1 MVTTAT
7 GQRQAILP
15 QMIADE
21 VSDAV
26 EWPGKEVDDA
36 LLYDASLSLKKPAS
50 TGEGKQHRLPVWIPA
65 LRDCSA
71 VQQELT
77 HRQMLGLN
85 KEDIELELPDS
96 LSVDAVRILCKY
108 LHRTLSMG
116 NPPFTIT
123 LNNATELHD
132 AAMFFGCR
140 EAVDAC
146 VTFWHRCLDEYNCL
160 EMLLEIGIR
169 REINPIRVRAIH
181 ILSTHFSSIVS
192 RSVSQ
197 LLQLPASILLE
208 VIRSDLLDAPQEI
221 TVFETVLTWA
231 NHQKNERYRH
241 LADIL
246 QKVRFIYCGESYLRT
261 KALPQLIA
269 LASLPECTELAKVVT
284 SIQQNMH
291 YVERQP
297 TTFMD
302 VDLYMLRPRV
312 SRETLFA
319 IGGWSGGQASAL
331 VEAYDNRAHRWY
343 ALSQDNDVQPRAYH
357 GLVGVGPRLYMIG
370 GFDGTNCF
378 NDVRCYDSGAHRW
391 SERAPMHRERCYVS
405 TAVLDEKVIYA
416 LGGYD
421 GTSRT
426 NTAEK
431 YDIQENTWTMIAP
444 MNAIRSDAC
453 AATVGSKIFIVGG
466 FTGDGVLP
474 SVEFY
479 DPKTNAWTLVRS
491 MSSPRSGVRC
501 VSHDGRLVVLGG
513 YNGRERLCSVERYDE
528 RRDRWERLGDMP
540 TVRSNFGAASFEGRI
555 FAIGGFNGQSTIS
568 QVDAYDPITARW
580 TTLQGMTVT
589 RSALGACICE
599 TADPEYYSMLTRHSS
614 ASAAAFNAQM
624 ALDRLAL
631 PRAPAPSRA
640 AQ

>member
-343 ALSQDNDVQPRAYH
+343 ALSQ
-357 GLVGVGPRLYMIG
+357 
-370 GFDGTNCF
+370 
-378 NDVRCYDSGAHRW
+378 
-391 SERAPMHRERCYVS
+391 
-405 TAVLDEKVIYA
+405 
-416 LGGYD
+416 
-421 GTSRT
+421 
-426 NTAEK
+426 
-431 YDIQENTWTMIAP
+431 
-444 MNAIRSDAC
+444 
-453 AATVGSKIFIVGG
+453 
-466 FTGDGVLP
+466 
-474 SVEFY
+474 
-479 DPKTNAWTLVRS
+479 VRS